1 MNGTEKIFLKNCR
14 EPYNDTYH
22 IFHKKNVNLFKDE
35 SGPKFS
41 LRNYLI
47 SIKKGFWQPAMIC
60 LLLSGR
66 DESFSLSLKNDRF
79 FLKTTKK
86 KQNGRF

>member
-1 MNGTEKIFLKNCR
+1 MILIIYF
-14 EPYNDTYH
+14 
-22 IFHKKNVNLFKDE
+22 IKKNVNLFKDE

-66 DESFSLSLKNDRF
+66 DESFSLSIKNDRF

-86 KQNGRF
+86 KNRKTKQAFLKKIVFKKIVFR

>member
-1 MNGTEKIFLKNCR
+1 MLIKNCH

-22 IFHKKNVNLFKDE
+22 IFHKKREFFKDE

-66 DESFSLSLKNDRF
+66 DGSFSLVFKERSFRF
-79 FLKTTKK
+79 
-86 KQNGRF
+86 